1 MISLML
7 VIALTG
13 GTLQIQWN
21 AASDPQIVT
30 GPLGDRILL
39 EDAVGSGRPG
49 TPLMPVVPV
58 TALIPQG
65 AIVDGARILLS
76 TEQLADLSFHP
87 MAAQAGAPV
96 SRPEDFTITQPI
108 AAAFS
113 TPIEIKAVV
122 SGQGT
127 LMGYPVADILL
138 SPFSWDPNSNDLVF
152 SSSITIE
159 LSYHY
164 GDAGNY
170 VPQRGI
176 AGSETIENILNQT
189 VINPLDARIEPTA
202 PVTDLPWGEYL
213 IIADDDLAAS
223 FEPLAQWK
231 TWKGIQT
238 EIVNMSYVTDVYTGV
253 DDAQKLRNFL
263 FDIYQA
269 NPPTYILL
277 AGDTPG
283 VPHRNCYATAEGYTD
298 DPSADLYYQDMN
310 DTAPGVDAWN
320 LDGDGVWGELGGDDN
335 MDYHPDYIL
344 GRASVETTSEADI
357 FVAKVLAWE
366 NAPDTDDWYMSM
378 GFTTG
383 ILWSSPYCPGSAG
396 KEKVDTLYT
405 PSTWDITKLYQ
416 DTGTQSYTAT
426 MAMLNTGMQ
435 LVNHSGHGS
444 EGSVSI
450 GTSSLSNSDFMSL
463 TNFTERGR
471 PTIWNTIACLSGS
484 FDTGTCFAEAWIRS
498 PGGGGFCIMNTRYGW
513 GEPAEPGDQWSELVD
528 QEFFAKFFTEDMY
541 NLGVAYMMAKD
552 EFISLIPTDTHYD
565 WIAKSNT
572 LFGDPELPMYSAVP
586 DEIQIGDV
594 FLIKDDTELQVS
606 VTSQGSPLEDARVCL
621 LQGDWND
628 PVTYAVGIT
637 DGSGTATLAW
647 IEPMP
652 ALPDSARITVWARDH
667 VTLTDM
673 YPVNNLGIEN
683 GSNHSL
689 PELSVSSP
697 NPVQGNA
704 SINWTLPQPQNAEIA
719 IVDLAGRTVEAH
731 ELLGT
736 AGVFN
741 WNAAENPAGV
751 YFVRM
756 TTQSGAIL
764 RHRLVVVR

>member
-1 MISLML
+1 ML
-7 VIALTG
+7 VLALTG

-30 GPLGDRILL
+30 GPLGDRILF
-39 EDAVGSGRPG
+39 EDAVGSCTPG
-49 TPLMPVVPV
+49 TPLIPVVPV
-58 TALIPQG
+58 VAILPQG
-65 AIVDGARILLS
+65 AVVDGARIIAFN
-76 TEQLADLSFHP
+76 EQLTDNSFMP
-87 MAAQAGAPV
+87 MAAQAGTPI
-96 SRPEDFTITQPI
+96 SRPEDFAITAPI
-108 AAAFS
+108 REAFS
-113 TPIEIKAVV
+113 RPAGIEAAV

-127 LMGYPVADILL
+127 LMGYTVADLVL
-138 SPFSWDPNSNDLVF
+138 KPFSWDPVTENLSFAYSMTVE
-152 SSSITIE
+152 I
-159 LSYHY
+159 SYHF
-164 GDAGNY
+164 GNDGTY
-170 VPQRGI
+170 VPVRGI
-176 AGSETIENILNQT
+176 AGSETIENLITHT
-189 VINPLDARIEPTA
+189 VINPSDVGIELRSPAR
-202 PVTDLPWGEYL
+202 DLPWGEYL
-213 IIADDDLAAS
+213 IIADDNLAES

-231 TWKGIQT
+231 TWKGIQAR
-238 EIVNMSYVTDVYTGV
+238 IVNMSYITDMYSGV

-263 FDIYQA
+263 FDIYQS

-298 DPSADLYYQDMN
+298 NPAADLYYQDMN

-320 LDGDGVWGELGGDDN
+320 LDGDGTWGELNGDDN
-335 MDYHPDYIL
+335 LDYHPDYIL
-344 GRASVETTSEADI
+344 GRASVETAAEADI
-357 FVAKVLAWE
+357 FVSKVLAWE
-366 NAPDTDDWYMSM
+366 NAPDTADWYTSM

-435 LVNHSGHGS
+435 LVNHAGHGS

-450 GTSSLSNSDFMSL
+450 GTAYLDNSDFMSL
-463 TNFTERGR
+463 TNISERGR

-513 GEPAEPGDQWSELVD
+513 GEPAEPGGQWSDLVD

-565 WIAKSNT
+565 WIAKSST

-586 DEIQIGDV
+586 AEIQTGSVFVSEGCTDV
-594 FLIKDDTELQVS
+594 QIS
-606 VTSQGSPLEDARVCL
+606 VTSLGSPLEDARVCL
-621 LQGDWND
+621 LQGTWDD
-628 PVTYAVGIT
+628 PVTYAVGLT
-637 DGSGTATLAW
+637 DGSGTVTLTW
-647 IEPMP
+647 PEMMP
-652 ALPDSARITVWARDH
+652 ANPDSVRITVWARDH
-667 VTLTDM
+667 VTLTEM
-673 YPVNNLGIEN
+673 HPVYNMGAES
-683 GSNHSL
+683 GEVQAL
-689 PELSVSSP
+689 PQLSVTAP
-697 NPVQGNA
+697 NPVAGTA
-704 SINWTLPQPQNAEIA
+704 AINWSLPVVQTAEIA

-731 ELLGT
+731 ELQGT
-736 AGVFN
+736 SGVFN

-764 RHRLVVVR
+764 KHRLVVVR